1 MVTTMLL
8 PTPLLASPAAL
19 PSSPLLLLSTPEVGL
34 LYLPANVAL
43 IAFFNYFYTFLQL
56 DPADVSDQ
64 LKRQGAS
71 VPNTRPGKATA
82 ALITKVLTRI
92 SVLGSAFL
100 GTMAAAPAL
109 VEGITHLTA
118 FRGFAGTSI
127 LILVG
132 CATDTAR
139 KVQAELV
146 SQKYRTI
153 ELDDISAGGGGIPP
167 PSLIVDVVF
176 HHLAACKSQ
185 VCFSSG

>member
-167 PSLIVDVVF
+167 PR
-176 HHLAACKSQ
+176 
-185 VCFSSG
+185 